1 MSHQALSPTSKR
13 IIISAVFVGA
23 LLLLY
28 SVRSIV
34 PPFILAAVVAYVL
47 NPLVER
53 LVRLTRRS
61 RRSIVALIYIIL
73 IIGLTIVIIALVP
86 ALLRQIRAINID
98 MEAIAGQIRRLL
110 ADYQHIEIAGFSFDL
125 VALSGEIRGAIQS
138 IASFLA
144 THTGGIVVDV
154 ISGLAWLII
163 ALLVSFHLLTDAD
176 SIQSSI
182 SGALPSAYQPD
193 ANNLFAQIN
202 AVLSDYLRGQLVL
215 ALVVGVVTGVALALV
230 GVRNALLLGVI
241 AGALEVVPTIGPILA
256 SIPAI
261 AIALFQGSTHLPME
275 NYWFALLVAGLY
287 IIIQQVENNVLV
299 PRIIGASV
307 SLHPVVVIFA
317 ALAGASLAGLLG
329 IFLAIPVIATARIIG
344 AYVFQKLR
352 EQ

>member
-1 MSHQALSPTSKR
+1 MYQPKLSPTAKR
-13 IIISAVFVGA
+13 IIVSAACAGA

-34 PPFILAAVVAYVL
+34 PPFIMAAVVAYVL

-53 LVRLTRRS
+53 LVRITRRS
-61 RRSIVALIYIIL
+61 RRNIVALIYIAL
-73 IIGLTIVIIALVP
+73 IIGLTVVVVTVVP
-86 ALLRQIRAINID
+86 ALLRQIQAINID
-98 MEAIAGQIRRLL
+98 LEAISAQIRRLL

-125 VALSGEIRGAIQS
+125 LALSGEIRGAIQS

-154 ISGLAWLII
+154 ISGLVWLVIT
-163 ALLVSFHLLTDAD
+163 LLVSFHLLKDAD
-176 SIQSSI
+176 SIQSAI
-182 SGALPSAYQPD
+182 SGALPPSYQPD
-193 ANNLFAQIN
+193 ANSLFAQIN
-202 AVLSDYLRGQLVL
+202 AVLSDYLRGQLLL

-241 AGALEVVPTIGPILA
+241 AGIMEVVPSIGPILA

-287 IIIQQVENNVLV
+287 VVIQQVENNILV

-307 SLHPVVVIFA
+307 NLHAVVVIFA
-317 ALAGASLAGLLG
+317 ALAGASLAGVLG
-329 IFLAIPVIATARIIG
+329 VFLAIPVIASGRII
-344 AYVFQKLR
+344 AVYVYQKLR
-352 EQ
+352 E